1 MGLASPVK
9 YSSVS
14 SMERKIEK
22 YFTERANFKSEI
34 YSPKKG
40 DVIEISEQAPLHLTG
55 LCDYLGISNQELD
68 EYQKKEE
75 FSELIR
81 RAKKKCEAYLVDQCV
96 RLHKADF
103 ILKNNVTMI
112 CAEKS
117 LFALYLRKN
126 FLKLSFG
133 KELCGL
139 CKARVTRRLLLFFCK
154 STI

>member
-9 YSSVS
+9 YLTVS
-14 SMERKIEK
+14 AMERKIEK
-22 YFTERANFKSEI
+22 YFAERANFKSEV

-40 DVIEISEQAPLHLTG
+40 EVIEVCEQAPLHLTG

-68 EYQKKEE
+68 QYQSQPE

-103 ILKNNVTMI
+103 ILKNNFASSWQETSDNSLNEELKKVLVEFVT
-112 CAEKS
+112 K
-117 LFALYLRKN
+117 
-126 FLKLSFG
+126 
-133 KELCGL
+133 
-139 CKARVTRRLLLFFCK
+139 
-154 STI
+154 